1 VNSRDTG
8 EQRRLKVE
16 GKKWGDSRSASA
28 EASSRVLVL
37 TVEVG
42 AGEREGVMA
51 QWYIHR
57 LEEQKDMGSIPAS
70 PIRLT
75 QPSTP

>member
-1 VNSRDTG
+1 MNSRDTG

-42 AGEREGVMA
+42 AGQFLPCTAAGRGRE
-51 QWYIHR
+51 
-57 LEEQKDMGSIPAS
+57 
-70 PIRLT
+70 
-75 QPSTP
+75 